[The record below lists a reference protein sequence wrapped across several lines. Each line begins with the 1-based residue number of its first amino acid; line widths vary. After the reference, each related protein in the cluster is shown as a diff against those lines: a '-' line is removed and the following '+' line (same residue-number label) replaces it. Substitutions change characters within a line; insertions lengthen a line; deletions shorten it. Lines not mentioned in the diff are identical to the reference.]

1 MNYEVLSAVLGNSIQ
16 VKLVEFFLVNEEGMF
31 QLTDI
36 AKMLEIS
43 HSRVHDLIG
52 SLTKMRI
59 VFETRQG
66 RIRLF
71 ELNKNNP
78 IVKQLKELYRITKAY
93 LIASGMQEI

>member
-1 MNYEVLSAVLGNSIQ
+1 MDYEVLTSILGNSIQ
-16 VKLVEFFLVNEEGMF
+16 IKLVEFFLVNEEGMH

-36 AKMLEIS
+36 AKMLGIS

-71 ELNKNNP
+71 ELNNNNP

-93 LIASGMQEI
+93 RIASGMQDF